1 MAFIILFILLFAFS
15 TFVDFQVGTSLGER
29 AQTTA
34 DYWKMNAGAI
44 VAAVLLTLV
53 CSSMPLLWAAIIG
66 MLAGA
71 IAGMKMSFGESV
83 GPWKAHDEFF
93 NVNKEH
99 RRAAE
104 EGTGERRRAAKRAGK
119 DAPELIST
127 VGDANDAD
135 ENVR

>member
-15 TFVDFQVGTSLGER
+15 TFVGFQVGTPLGER

-104 EGTGERRRAAKRAGK
+104 EGAGERRRAAKRAGK
-119 DAPELIST
+119 DVPELIST
-127 VGDANDAD
+127 VGNANDAD

>member
-15 TFVDFQVGTSLGER
+15 TFVGFQVGTSLGER

-83 GPWKAHDEFF
+83 GPWKAHDEFSMSTRSI
-93 NVNKEH
+93 VVPQ
-99 RRAAE
+99 RRGRGSVAVPPSA
-104 EGTGERRRAAKRAGK
+104 RARTPPSSSQRWATR
-119 DAPELIST
+119 T
-127 VGDANDAD
+127 M
-135 ENVR
+135 RMRT